1 MRAQRTFVTM
11 FLRMQVLT
19 LKIFDLAGDYV
30 AELNDEAQGGVD
42 NETVWDVSNIQS
54 GVYLARIEA
63 SASGQ
68 TEQVV
73 IKIAVVK

>member
-1 MRAQRTFVTM
+1 M

-30 AELNDEAQGGVD
+30 AELNDEAQGGMD

-54 GVYLARIEA
+54 GIYFARIEA
-63 SASGQ
+63 STSSQ
-68 TEQVV
+68 TEQVI